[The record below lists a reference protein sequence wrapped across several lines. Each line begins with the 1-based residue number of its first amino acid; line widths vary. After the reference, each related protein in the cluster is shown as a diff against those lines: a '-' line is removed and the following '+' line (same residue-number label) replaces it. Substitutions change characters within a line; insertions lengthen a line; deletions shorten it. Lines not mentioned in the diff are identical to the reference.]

1 VSEGKEHRVKN
12 DDEIDESHKL
22 RLKFEYDVYLLKY
35 TIKIKN
41 LKTYAAGL
49 LRFSGFLKPKTQVF
63 KAQFYSPEVCTFSAS
78 PILFSALIIIVQR

>member
-49 LRFSGFLKPKTQVF
+49 LRFSGF
-63 KAQFYSPEVCTFSAS
+63 
-78 PILFSALIIIVQR
+78 

>member
-41 LKTYAAGL
+41 LKPML
-49 LRFSGFLKPKTQVF
+49 QGF
-63 KAQFYSPEVCTFSAS
+63 
-78 PILFSALIIIVQR
+78 